1 MTDFQAIADRVEI
14 GALCAE
20 FTDAGMM
27 RDFDRLASLFAED
40 GVLRIGDAGIEF
52 ASRAEIR
59 TGIERARQFWQYFLQ
74 TAHPGVIE
82 LDGDTATGRTYI
94 VEFGRLRDGS
104 SHLNHSVYHD
114 RFRRTA
120 DGWKFTRRSYEMH
133 YVDSTPLTGK
143 PSPAL
148 GEVLP
153 DAVSPGEFSL
163 GAVSE

>member
-1 MTDFQAIADRVEI
+1 MTDFQAIADRVEL

-20 FTDAGMM
+20 FTDAGMTH
-27 RDFDRLASLFAED
+27 DYDRLASLFTED
-40 GVLRIGDAGIEF
+40 GVLRIPDGGIEF

-59 TGIERARQFWQYFLQ
+59 RGIERARDLWEYFLQ
-74 TAHPGVIE
+74 TVHPGSIR
-82 LDGDTATGRTYI
+82 LGGDTATGRAYI

-114 RFRRTA
+114 RYRLTA
-120 DGWKFTRRSYEMH
+120 DGWKFTERVYEMH

-143 PSPAL
+143 ASPAL

-153 DAVSPGEFSL
+153 VKLSD
-163 GAVSE
+163 